1 MIPLKRGDVVRN
13 KFGRRFVVAYIKRLD
28 DKEDRIKLYSPDH
41 KIILTGYYIEKDI
54 REGVL
59 TPTGETVDLG
69 DCVDG
74 G

>member
-1 MIPLKRGDVVRN
+1 MLLLRRGAVVRS
-13 KFGRRFVVAYIKRLD
+13 KSGRRFIVAYIKRLD